1 MIRLILILIFLL
13 FYFIFFLPVLLVQW
27 LIRKKNPL
35 RAAKLSKAVVG
46 WGFRCIKCLAGVKL
60 IVKGQENIP
69 TDTSVLYVGNHR
81 SYFDVVLTLSLF
93 PNVTGYV
100 AKKEIKKVP
109 ILRRWMNAIH
119 CIFLDRD
126 NIKEGLKTI
135 LLGVEEL
142 KNGYSLCIFPEGTR
156 NKGEDTLLPFHE
168 GSFKLAE
175 KSGVP
180 IVPMTLVNSSAIF
193 EDHFPL
199 IKKTTVIIEF
209 GDPIYVNQ
217 LDREGKKNL
226 SANVREIIQA
236 TYVKNK

>member
-1 MIRLILILIFLL
+1 M
-13 FYFIFFLPVLLVQW
+13 
-27 LIRKKNPL
+27 
-35 RAAKLSKAVVG
+35 
-46 WGFRCIKCLAGVKL
+46 
-60 IVKGQENIP
+60 
-69 TDTSVLYVGNHR
+69 
-81 SYFDVVLTLSLF
+81 SLF

-100 AKKEIKKVP
+100 AKKEIKKIP

-226 SANVREIIQA
+226 SANVRELIQA

>member
-1 MIRLILILIFLL
+1 MIRLIFILIFLL

-27 LIRKKNPL
+27 LIREKNPL

-119 CIFLDRD
+119 CIFLDRG

-226 SANVREIIQA
+226 SANVRELIQA